1 MPANERLSPA
11 GQSRRNCR
19 PGSIVPMKGFQ
30 TATQMLQGIEAAP
43 EADRGRMFAAVRP
56 RLVEA
61 LPAFEQYIPPTLEQ
75 DPGFVS
81 RAIPFGL
88 SVSELAAK
96 RKDVVDKLNET
107 FTKAGNTLER
117 DTAVL
122 GSLGT
127 WLEDAATGEEV
138 KEALKTA
145 ETLYGASPAVRQRI
159 GEVPPGPLTPE
170 AKSALLATF
179 TTHKTPES
187 IDAAILAAD
196 RAGDTKE
203 KNRLLGLK
211 KQMSAAGR
219 EDSPESVTT
228 SRQAETWRANQ
239 YADLEDRRLKAGTQ
253 QYNFATSRM
262 ETIPTITDAQ
272 VRVRARAH
280 RARLCADSRPGRRRC
295 GVHVGAE
302 GRGRR
307 QR

>member
-1 MPANERLSPA
+1 M
-11 GQSRRNCR
+11 
-19 PGSIVPMKGFQ
+19 
-30 TATQMLQGIEAAP
+30 
-43 EADRGRMFAAVRP
+43 
-56 RLVEA
+56 
-61 LPAFEQYIPPTLEQ
+61 
-75 DPGFVS
+75 
-81 RAIPFGL
+81 
-88 SVSELAAK
+88 
-96 RKDVVDKLNET
+96 
-107 FTKAGNTLER
+107 
-117 DTAVL
+117 
-122 GSLGT
+122 
-127 WLEDAATGEEV
+127 
-138 KEALKTA
+138 
-145 ETLYGASPAVRQRI
+145 
-159 GEVPPGPLTPE
+159 PPGPLTPE

-272 VRVRARAH
+272 DQSERERIERDYARILGRVGGAAASTSAPKVGTSSALKADVSRSRKSTRTGPSTARRSNGWLKARPSFTDIDRPTTGTGQFSLTDIEPSPLAPARSLTPRQAEPPQAPRRLRH
-280 RARLCADSRPGRRRC
+280 GCARLQP
-295 GVHVGAE
+295 VP
-302 GRGRR
+302 RGRR
-307 QR
+307 AYRSLQLR